1 MKNIN
6 KNAVQALWVD
16 GKAFLAHKAIES
28 FSMGQGDFTIE
39 VSFICNEVRDCLF
52 YAQEQ
57 GFAFGIRN
65 GLLYFE
71 LDGMGSI
78 TQKEGV
84 AIVTDVLLSAAVS
97 CREGKLSL
105 YLEGLPIADQVETTS
120 EATKNSGTYEIGKGL
135 VGYIVELRL
144 RSCGMTDQEILS
156 DNGMGLTECEAIE
169 FWTDFT
175 SVQYRDK
182 SHNALGL
189 STTQGIVKCVNVTS
203 CTSLELQGGFVTMAK
218 KSYGEAYTLLFK
230 IYPQLESY
238 TKMYAYSA
246 VGADGT
252 IFSIGVESDSEGD
265 KQIFVENGGVVY
277 QGNSA
282 LPLMAWTDIGLRVE
296 NGNAQLYID
305 GVRQLEFVFS
315 GKLDNITSIIGIK
328 PFEKKIVCKDGFWGY
343 LDYFAEFNCALSE
356 EKIAYYAEEQPYI
369 FDESISSLYAF
380 YCGDPIDLLTGN
392 MLLSIGSGKA
402 VFEKEL
408 NNMSAPIG
416 MDLRVPQEVCAEWQE
431 LSEYEQWAMTTAMD
445 MVRDTYSQSMGL
457 AMPEGMVPIEQTATK
472 QIGQHYEEE
481 IKEVTT
487 VWTPENQDAK
497 SNKFISGSLSGG
509 TGGVGVAV
517 AGVTVMG
524 GAGAAA
530 VGGAVTT
537 KFTTMGTAAVAAV
550 GGVGAIGG
558 TLIGVRRN
566 LGEDVAIA
574 KKKMPK
580 NDRAEIEIV
589 SILFNHC
596 GDPTKGSIH
605 FHSDAELKEPS
616 SMKYYFDGNEDDIN
630 MLLILSELGEK
641 LKVILEI
648 RNKST
653 AQFSSTLYMTSDVRF
668 SKGNV
673 NVVLEPGE
681 TKEFALELELKDR
694 SILGDMAEVEL
705 VHFQF
710 SIGVNQTLVDINQR
724 YAYVYLLKN
733 VPIKPWDIH
742 RDSAYDNDVKDYP
755 SLVFLYTFVAEEKD
769 VNLQLGEI
777 KEEFNKILNKIY
789 DGGELEYISD
799 SIYTVRYNQFKLR
812 DFLISV
818 KNKKEATK
826 VNCTDCANIVSLIAT
841 VLGIK
846 MNMNLIYGYQGYDCN
861 PIMLI
866 PSNEWSDDIGFSYHQ
881 VAFYTKEERFSNDAK
896 IYDLCLKIDA
906 GDYPG
911 QMEELEEKH
920 PFLSGGY
927 KAYQSDDII
936 VQIPKRYTAE
946 YYLERLI
953 ESGQEA
959 AFTSKQISTVFWT
972 GLQPAPN
979 DLYTELMQQYIQS
992 YGLDDEKYTVEISQ
1006 LEVQQSLLLELG
1018 LETKSESFYGYDW
1031 SAPDGMRVTWFR
1043 NAEHLPAGEY
1053 LASVLMRFSCR
1064 LTEKEA
1070 PELGERVFYGP
1081 DLLITYFEGSAYAIN
1096 CKDMEKAE
1104 EMAHNLKSSMI

>member
-135 VGYIVELRL
+135 EGYIVELRL

-156 DNGMGLTECEAIE
+156 DNGMGLTECESIE

-189 STTQGIVKCVNVTS
+189 STTQGIVQCVNVTS
-203 CTSLELQGGFVTMAK
+203 CTSLELQGGYVTMAK

-238 TKMYAYSA
+238 TKMYVYSA

-282 LPLMAWTDIGLRVE
+282 LPLMEWTDIGLRVE

-315 GKLDNITSIIGIK
+315 GKLDYITSIIGIK
-328 PFEKKIVCKDGFWGY
+328 PFEKKIVCKNGFWGY
-343 LDYFAEFNCALSE
+343 LDYFAEFDCALSE

-408 NNMSAPIG
+408 NNLSAPIG
-416 MDLRVPQEVCAEWQE
+416 MDLRVPQEVCAEWLE
-431 LSEYEQWAMTTAMD
+431 LSEYEQWATTTAMD
-445 MVRDTYSQSMGL
+445 MIRETYSQSLGL
-457 AMPEGMVPIEQTATK
+457 VIPEGAVPIEQTATK
-472 QIGQHYEEE
+472 RIRELCEED
-481 IKEVTT
+481 ICEVKK
-487 VWTPENQDAK
+487 VWTPENESVKADSVIK
-497 SNKFISGSLSGG
+497 SGLSVAV
-509 TGGVGVAV
+509 GGVGVAI
-517 AGVTVMG
+517 A
-524 GAGAAA
+524 
-530 VGGAVTT
+530 GGAV
-537 KFTTMGTAAVAAV
+537 GTAMK
-550 GGVGAIGG
+550 IG
-558 TLIGVRRN
+558 TLIFI
-566 LGEDVAIA
+566 GEDAILITAGIMATAGLVASLADTICLINN
-574 KKKMPK
+574 KSKENMPK
-580 NDRAEIEIV
+580 NKDGKLVLISV
-589 SILFNHC
+589 CCNHN
-596 GDPTKGSIH
+596 GDPHIGSIH
-605 FHSDAELKEPS
+605 FHSDELLTEPD
-616 SMKYYFDGNEDDIN
+616 SMTYICDGNFTID
-630 MLLILSELGEK
+630 MLLINSQL
-641 LKVILEI
+641 
-648 RNKST
+648 N
-653 AQFSSTLYMTSDVRF
+653 
-668 SKGNV
+668 
-673 NVVLEPGE
+673 NVVADCLLYNNSDDEISGTFGISSNILFPVD
-681 TKEFALELELKDR
+681 TANIVVLPNSYILVKIELTLRDR
-694 SILGDMAEVEL
+694 ICHNLAEYRGDMW
-705 VHFQF
+705 QF
-710 SIGVNQTLVDINQR
+710 YFNE
-724 YAYVYLLKN
+724 YVMGSCDTNIYLLEDL
-733 VPIKPWDIH
+733 PIAPWETH
-742 RDSAYDNDVKDYP
+742 VGEEYFSGCQKYP
-755 SLVFLYTFVAEEKD
+755 SLYFIKTLITDMFPLDWDFGVELGDVMLRDQVKQQFDELLQDIFNSTRLQYVYRTYYVHNFNLFDLRSFLTY
-769 VNLQLGEI
+769 
-777 KEEFNKILNKIY
+777 IY
-789 DGGELEYISD
+789 DHN
-799 SIYTVRYNQFKLR
+799 VAQ
-812 DFLISV
+812 
-818 KNKKEATK
+818 
-826 VNCTDCANIVSLIAT
+826 VNCTDCANIVSLVAAI
-841 VLGIK
+841 LGIRLR
-846 MNMNLIYGYQGYDCN
+846 MNIITGINGNVMGFRCN
-861 PIMLI
+861 QIISM
-866 PSNEWSDDIGFSYHQ
+866 PSDNWKDEDFSYHQ
-881 VAFYTKEERFSNDAK
+881 VAFYSEMENFNNDAE
-896 IYDLCLKIDA
+896 IYDLSLKIDR
-906 GDYPG
+906 GP
-911 QMEELEEKH
+911 H
-920 PFLSGGY
+920 PNAPLVYNNAKDAFLSGGY
-927 KAYQSDDII
+927 FACETRNGHIHITEPYELQM
-936 VQIPKRYTAE
+936 
-946 YYLERLI
+946 YLERLVQT
-953 ESGQEA
+953 EQNA
-959 AFTSKQISTVFWT
+959 AFWNAVLNAEFYSPNNV
-972 GLQPAPN
+972 GEQPN
-979 DLYTELMQQYIQS
+979 ELYSEIMQKYIQF
-992 YGLDDEKYTVEISQ
+992 YGLDNEKYAVEMSQ
-1006 LEVQQSLLLELG
+1006 PEMKLSLLQKMSLEKR
-1018 LETKSESFYGYDW
+1018 LESQYECEW
-1031 SAPDGMRVTWFR
+1031 SALDGMRVTWFR

-1064 LTEKEA
+1064 LTEKEV

-1104 EMAHNLKSSMI
+1104 ETAHNLKSSMI